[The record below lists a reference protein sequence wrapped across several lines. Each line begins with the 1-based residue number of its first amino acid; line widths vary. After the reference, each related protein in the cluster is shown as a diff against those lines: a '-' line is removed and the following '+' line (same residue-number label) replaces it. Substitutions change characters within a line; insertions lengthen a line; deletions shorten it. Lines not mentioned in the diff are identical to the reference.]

1 MTFPTFPSECFV
13 LLISPSSPYSELQ
26 SSTWTGT
33 SDCWAG
39 QRSGMRK
46 KKIKLAW
53 YPVLNQNSSIGSF
66 FPKGSG
72 MRAKTELPFI
82 CGKLGFRSG
91 HSLVVYNKLWNHIPL
106 FYLPDSSHW
115 GILSFWRR
123 SLRSGCT
130 VERQFSNVGIPRAQM
145 LGISYRYRVKV
156 MA

>member
-1 MTFPTFPSECFV
+1 MFCPFDKPIISSLWTAVFHLNRNIR
-13 LLISPSSPYSELQ
+13 LLS
-26 SSTWTGT
+26 
-33 SDCWAG
+33 WAKKWHE
-39 QRSGMRK
+39 K

-53 YPVLNQNSSIGSF
+53 HPVLNQNSSIGSF
-66 FPKGSG
+66 FLRGSG

-106 FYLPDSSHW
+106 FYLPDSSHRW
-115 GILSFWRR
+115 TLSFWRR

-130 VERQFSNVGIPRAQM
+130 VERQFSNVGTPRAQI